1 MLLVA
6 APAELVKVR
15 DANGVVLRGH
25 QRLDER
31 LCPDSPCMFPAG
43 THHELRHR
51 RDLAC
56 LERIGRVSGLD
67 LGEQSR
73 GGCGVAHKAD
83 ELLVARRVR
92 ESRLVLGLPLGILL
106 CTSDKATGLRP
117 HKALNQILSVIINI
131 LRAIPF
137 VILVIL
143 LFPVTRAIV
152 HTAIGTKASIVPLT
166 IAAAPFVARVIESS
180 LKEVDPGV
188 IAAGRS
194 MGSTD
199 RQLIFKILLP
209 EALPSI
215 VNGVTLTIIN
225 LIGYSA
231 MAGTVG
237 GGGLGDV
244 AIRYGYQRY
253 RIEYM
258 VGSVVIILL
267 MVEIIQVIGSHIS
280 NKMQAMR

>member
-1 MLLVA
+1 MN
-6 APAELVKVR
+6 PELMKYLTVI
-15 DANGVVLRGH
+15 
-25 QRLDER
+25 
-31 LCPDSPCMFPAG
+31 G
-43 THHELRHR
+43 TATWQTFVMVFFSTIFSL
-51 RDLAC
+51 
-56 LERIGRVSGLD
+56 I
-67 LGEQSR
+67 LGI
-73 GGCGVAHKAD
+73 
-83 ELLVARRVR
+83 
-92 ESRLVLGLPLGILL
+92 PLGIIL
-106 CTSDKATGLRP
+106 CTSDPASGLRP
-117 HKALNQILSVIINI
+117 RKLLNQILSIVINI

-143 LFPVTRAIV
+143 LFPFTRAIV

-180 LKEVDPGV
+180 LKEVEPGV
-188 IAAGRS
+188 IQAARS

-199 RQLIFKILLP
+199 FQIIKKVLLP

-215 VNGVTLTIIN
+215 VNGITLTIIN

-253 RIEYM
+253 RVEYM
-258 VGSVVIILL
+258 IGAVVIILVL
-267 MVEIIQVIGSHIS
+267 VEVVQVLGTRIS
-280 NKMQAMR
+280 NKMQAKR

>member
-1 MLLVA
+1 MNPEVVKYLSVIGTATWQTLVM
-6 APAELVKVR
+6 
-15 DANGVVLRGH
+15 VLFSTIFS
-25 QRLDER
+25 L
-31 LCPDSPCMFPAG
+31 
-43 THHELRHR
+43 
-51 RDLAC
+51 
-56 LERIGRVSGLD
+56 I
-67 LGEQSR
+67 LGI
-73 GGCGVAHKAD
+73 
-83 ELLVARRVR
+83 
-92 ESRLVLGLPLGILL
+92 PLGILL
-106 CTSDKATGLRP
+106 CTSDPASGLRP
-117 HKALNQILSVIINI
+117 HRLLNQILSIIINI

-143 LFPVTRAIV
+143 LFPFTRVIV

-188 IAAGRS
+188 IQAGKA

-199 RQLIFKILLP
+199 KQLIFKILLP

-215 VNGVTLTIIN
+215 VSGITLTIIN

-258 VGSVVIILL
+258 IGAVVIILL
-267 MVEIIQVIGSHIS
+267 LVEIIQVIGTKIN